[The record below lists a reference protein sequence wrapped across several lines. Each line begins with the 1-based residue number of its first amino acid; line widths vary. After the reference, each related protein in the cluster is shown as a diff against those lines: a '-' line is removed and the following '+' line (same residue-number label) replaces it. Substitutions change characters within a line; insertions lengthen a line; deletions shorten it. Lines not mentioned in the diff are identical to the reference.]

1 MRVALLV
8 LALLPVALAAQPAD
22 LDLDAARA
30 VVDTLAAP
38 RYYGRGFAFDGATRA
53 AQFLEG
59 RFEAAGLQPLGPAW
73 RHPFPYEADIV
84 TDVPVLTMDRAPLVL
99 GTDLLPYPSTAAGAG
114 TAVGALD
121 VGSGVVVPPA
131 GIDAYAGRPVEGRV
145 VVLSAAVPDSLVGDE
160 NVPQAYL
167 SEVARYEIAFLRGAS
182 AVVHLVDAPLFGTSF
197 YDAKLPVFHV
207 RREAWTS
214 PATVDF
220 RMDAEQNRP
229 VTGYNVLGA
238 VPGTVRPDSVL
249 LITAHYDGLGSF
261 GAEVYFPGANDN
273 ASGVALLLALAKRV
287 AREPLPYT
295 VVFAALGAEEVGL
308 VGAQA
313 LAAAFGDGLGAVRF
327 VLNFDMAASGE
338 DGLVAF
344 GGRDHPDLF
353 ERLEAVNE
361 PLGLGPLVA
370 RSNRPNSDHAVFAAQ
385 GVPALYLLTK
395 DGTQPYH
402 ALDDVPETLDWEA
415 FAHLYALTADFLETV
430 GANGVDPARD

>member
-1 MRVALLV
+1 MRVVLLV
-8 LALLPVALAAQPAD
+8 LALLPGALAAQPAG

-30 VVDTLAAP
+30 VVDTLAGP
-38 RYYGRGFAFDGATRA
+38 WYHGRGFAFDGATRA
-53 AQFLEG
+53 AQYLEG
-59 RFEAAGLQPLGPAW
+59 RFEAAGLQSLGPAW
-73 RHPFPYEADIV
+73 RHPFPYEADLV
-84 TDVPVLTMDRAPLVL
+84 TDVPVLTMDGVALSL
-99 GTDLLPYPSTAAGAG
+99 GTDLLPYPGTAAGSG
-114 TAVGALD
+114 TEVEVLD

-131 GIDAYAGRPVEGRV
+131 GIDAYAGRASEGRV
-145 VVLSAAVPDSLVGDE
+145 VVLSAAVPDSLVGDAS
-160 NVPQAYL
+160 VPQAYL

-182 AVVHLVDAPLFGTSF
+182 AIVHLVDAPLFGTSF
-197 YDAKLPVFHV
+197 YDARLPVFHV
-207 RREAWTS
+207 RRDAWTA
-214 PATVDF
+214 PATADF
-220 RMDAEQNRP
+220 HMGAEQNQP

-238 VPGTVRPDSVL
+238 VPGTARPDSVL
-249 LITAHYDGLGSF
+249 LVMAHYDGLGSF
-261 GAEVYFPGANDN
+261 GPEVYFPGANDN
-273 ASGVALLLALAKRV
+273 ASGVALLLALAERV
-287 AREPLPYT
+287 ARDPLPYT

-353 ERLEAVNE
+353 ERLVAVNE

-430 GANGVDPARD
+430 GAHGVDPARD

>member
-84 TDVPVLTMDRAPLVL
+84 TDVPVLTMDRTPLVL
-99 GTDLLPYPSTAAGAG
+99 GSDLLPYPSTAAGAG

-287 AREPLPYT
+287 AQIKTGIHWAEEPLSRISHLITNIRLAEPEDSLANKSELT
-295 VVFAALGAEEVGL
+295 VKCRFFIYRNRLETETDFL
-308 VGAQA
+308 VGRRHDVLRRINGA
-313 LAAAFGDGLGAVRF
+313 LKFARRKFILEQS
-327 VLNFDMAASGE
+327 VLMAKN
-338 DGLVAF
+338 LT
-344 GGRDHPDLF
+344 
-353 ERLEAVNE
+353 
-361 PLGLGPLVA
+361 
-370 RSNRPNSDHAVFAAQ
+370 VFI
-385 GVPALYLLTK
+385 
-395 DGTQPYH
+395 
-402 ALDDVPETLDWEA
+402 
-415 FAHLYALTADFLETV
+415 
-430 GANGVDPARD
+430 